1 MTNYAIPKA
10 HIYVDYSVKKSQFIT
25 HVFPVNSRESALDAL
40 KQLKN
45 EYPDARHH
53 CWAYIIGDPN
63 APSLIAMSDDGEPS
77 GTAGK
82 LILNVM
88 QHKGVGN
95 IMVVVVRYFGGIKL
109 GAGGLV
115 RAYSSATQQAFERL
129 ETLEFIETAN
139 IEVTCDFD
147 EEQKV
152 RNVLGKYSGTVIN
165 SIYTT
170 HVELTVS
177 IALKELEPFNAALKP
192 LRGVSIV
199 DTKS

>member
-1 MTNYAIPKA
+1 MRYQLAETIKNTLEI
-10 HIYVDYSVKKSQFIT
+10 KKSQFIT
-25 HVFPVNSRESALDAL
+25 WLIPIADRAEGMEWLAKS
-40 KQLKN
+40 KT

-53 CWAYIIGDPN
+53 CWAYVIGDPN
-63 APSLIAMSDDGEPS
+63 APSHVAMSDDGEPS

-82 LILNVM
+82 PILNVM
-88 QHKGVGN
+88 QHKGIGN
-95 IMVVVVRYFGGIKL
+95 IMVIVVRYFGGIKL

-115 RAYSSATQQAFERL
+115 RAYSSATPLAYESV

-152 RNVLGKYSGTVIN
+152 RHVLGKYSGTVIN
-165 SIYTT
+165 AIYTVR
-170 HVELTVS
+170 VELTIS
-177 IALKELEPFNAALKP
+177 IALKELKPFNAALKP
-192 LRGVSIV
+192 LRDVSIV

>member
-1 MTNYAIPKA
+1 
-10 HIYVDYSVKKSQFIT
+10 
-25 HVFPVNSRESALDAL
+25 
-40 KQLKN
+40 
-45 EYPDARHH
+45 
-53 CWAYIIGDPN
+53 
-63 APSLIAMSDDGEPS
+63 
-77 GTAGK
+77 
-82 LILNVM
+82 
-88 QHKGVGN
+88 
-95 IMVVVVRYFGGIKL
+95 MVAVVRYFGGIKL

-129 ETLEFIETAN
+129 ETLEFIETAH

-152 RNVLGKYSGTVIN
+152 RHVLGKYSGTVIN

-177 IALKELEPFNAALKP
+177 IALKP

>member
-1 MTNYAIPKA
+1 
-10 HIYVDYSVKKSQFIT
+10 
-25 HVFPVNSRESALDAL
+25 
-40 KQLKN
+40 
-45 EYPDARHH
+45 
-53 CWAYIIGDPN
+53 
-63 APSLIAMSDDGEPS
+63 MSDDGEPS

-82 LILNVM
+82 PILNVM

-95 IMVVVVRYFGGIKL
+95 IIVAVVRYFGGIKL